1 MEEAQVRVYITQE
14 QQYIRRKKEQREKLY
29 WVYRRERVSVV
40 HM

>member
-14 QQYIRRKKEQREKLY
+14 QQYIRREKEQREKLC